1 MNRFIRYFNQNR
13 KGIITS
19 IAVIAFFIIFITLLN
34 RLWIGNEGKKYQNDV
49 TDEPIKSVITGEKV
63 SERTNEVNTQIIKKF
78 VEYCNNG
85 DYGRAYDLLTDECK
99 DEYNNDKNIF
109 LKKYIASVFSNKKTY
124 EIELWLTEQKFLL
137 KNTGL

>member
-124 EIELWLTEQKFLL
+124 EIELWLTEQYNYTYKM
-137 KNTGL
+137 